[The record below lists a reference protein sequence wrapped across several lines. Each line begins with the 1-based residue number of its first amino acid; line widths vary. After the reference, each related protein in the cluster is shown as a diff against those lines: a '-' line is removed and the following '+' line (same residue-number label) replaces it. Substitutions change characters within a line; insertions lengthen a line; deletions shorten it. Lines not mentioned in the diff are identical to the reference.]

1 MFLLQTSPMQ
11 FYYRIYQKTKVLTR
25 RRKKRRSKTGS
36 RNQPARKKRHMDTSF
51 TPTQPAM
58 DNKMEVVSEPQA
70 PKLSAKLE
78 KSGKEQLGSKL
89 RIAAPKDTVPD
100 DKKSKP
106 NISPV
111 TKVTKKVSNPNSQE
125 PLKSAK
131 KTAKLDSTGPTSAS
145 KPKSVC
151 PKKNISSPTVTTKPV
166 PMKKGTAPVESSEV
180 TRSVAPVLLP
190 QTLTKSPSSQKKPTE
205 PLTPVSVK
213 SKEPVTQAPVK
224 SAPKPQTSVSKIQK
238 EKSVIN
244 AKPISCKS
252 PAVEASKDN
261 AVKPTAAAMVAKLPA
276 VAAKLP
282 TVDKSPNKL
291 VIAEKKPA
299 SEKEVVEISVE
310 VSASDVKKVLEKK
323 RAEKDAKLMTS
334 GEDKLYSNYS
344 IVDQIKKAGSSA
356 ANLARQQ
363 TERASMMDYART
375 NEALNSPKVPP
386 TIQGLQPKV
395 SGSDSNVLSAIV
407 QSLAQKQQKQ
417 LQSGYHGS
425 PDQGPPR
432 GIQENVAKLTESET
446 FKQSADATKTL
457 GTMVAPTL
465 ASTKISQEPKQQ
477 QNKQPTTPKLPV
489 STSINPVVSRDGKQS
504 PKAVETSGAIGQQM
518 LNFYKNSFS
527 KTNSLSDA
535 AKSAETLTKNI
546 PAGTT
551 VTVKTVD
558 NKPNGK
564 SSPNPSTSSPAPSPP
579 APFVNNLSTTKTLAN
594 PFSSISAPVSQS
606 PLINPLLQ
614 SSLRDSMNMALAA
627 QQAQYLNFNN
637 PQFGA
642 AAALAAAQMEAA
654 NYVQAANIMR
664 AAQAVSQISSQ
675 PPVTTLEFTKPN
687 QASQDPAR
695 FGLKIPTP
703 TLNRSHTP
711 TVSSFGTSKLQVKV
725 NSDTNVDSLKA
736 NTSNFNKSARPS
748 PPTSSEFSG
757 KAIPSNGKAAGTHS
771 MPAILPF
778 HSAKKVQ
785 ALPKSTVYSSRPSP
799 VQTMLKVQSNPKVS
813 PTPPAIGSTGNAN
826 SVQSLTDSN
835 PFKSSVPVKPGSPG
849 VKSLNKSSMASP
861 PTSINN
867 PFKPVTQSQ
876 VNSLKKL
883 AAGLTSA
890 QEKVLKGD
898 NILSALKKNNSDKKL
913 ADLKG
918 YGLENKNGSDGGGGG
933 KEVTSS

>member
-1 MFLLQTSPMQ
+1 MLQTSPMQ

-36 RNQPARKKRHMDTSF
+36 RSQPARKKRHMDTSF
-51 TPTQPAM
+51 TPTQPPM

-70 PKLSAKLE
+70 PKLSTKLE

-89 RIAAPKDTVPD
+89 RTVASKDTAVPD
-100 DKKSKP
+100 DKKSKS

-125 PLKSAK
+125 PFKSAK
-131 KTAKLDSTGPTSAS
+131 KTPKLDSTGPTSVS

-151 PKKNISSPTVTTKPV
+151 PKKTISSPTVTTKPV
-166 PMKKGTAPVESSEV
+166 PMKKGTAPVVNSEL
-180 TRSVAPVLLP
+180 TKSVAPVLLP
-190 QTLTKSPSSQKKPTE
+190 QTVTKGPSCQKKPKE

-213 SKEPVTQAPVK
+213 SKEPVTQAPEK
-224 SAPKPQTSVSKIQK
+224 GLPKPQNPVGKIQK

-244 AKPISCKS
+244 AKPMSCKS
-252 PAVEASKDN
+252 PALETSKEN
-261 AVKPTAAAMVAKLPA
+261 AVKPAATVVVAKLP
-276 VAAKLP
+276 P
-282 TVDKSPNKL
+282 VDRSPNKL
-291 VIAEKKPA
+291 VIAEKKPG

-375 NEALNSPKVPP
+375 NEALISPKVPP

-425 PDQGPPR
+425 PDQGPR

-465 ASTKISQEPKQQ
+465 ASTKISQEPTKQQ
-477 QNKQPTTPKLPV
+477 IKQSTTPKLPV

-703 TLNRSHTP
+703 SLNRSHTP

-725 NSDTNVDSLKA
+725 NSDTIVDNLKA
-736 NTSNFNKSARPS
+736 NTSNLNKSARLS
-748 PPTSSEFSG
+748 PPTSTSSDFSG
-757 KAIPSNGKAAGTHS
+757 KTIPSNGKSSGTHS

-785 ALPKSTVYSSRPSP
+785 ALPKSTVYSSRPTS

-813 PTPPAIGSTGNAN
+813 PAPSAIGPTGNAN

-835 PFKSSVPVKPGSPG
+835 PFKSSVKPGSPG
-849 VKSLNKSSMASP
+849 VKSLNKGSMASP

-898 NILSALKKNNSDKKL
+898 NILSALKKSNNSDKKL

-918 YGLENKNGSDGGGGG
+918 YGLENKSGSDGGG